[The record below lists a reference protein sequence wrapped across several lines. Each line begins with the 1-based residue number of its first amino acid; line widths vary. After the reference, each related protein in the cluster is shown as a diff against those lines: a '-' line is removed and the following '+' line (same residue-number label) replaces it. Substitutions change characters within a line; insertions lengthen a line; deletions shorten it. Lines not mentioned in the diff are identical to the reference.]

1 MQGKIEII
9 KQKLKT
15 IRFLQ
20 GISREKKIIGVLI
33 FVLVGFLLYQSL
45 LATQFLRLKAIDFQF
60 SSQKKLVNFYR
71 WLEGNTGI
79 LVNETKE
86 KENNLLR
93 MKESFIRDDELSNYF
108 TNFRNLAKS
117 HNLTVITLDFKPQKG
132 VVGVDG
138 KPLEYFQ
145 KLPLDVSLKGD
156 YFNMMFLL
164 YKLERGRPVFEI
176 NSVHLKQ
183 ESPESYALIMDM
195 KAALYVLMRKEPK

>member
-1 MQGKIEII
+1 MQDKIEII
-9 KQKLKT
+9 KRKLKT
-15 IRFLQ
+15 IRLLK
-20 GISREKKIIGVLI
+20 GISREKKIIGILT

-45 LATQFLRLKAIDFQF
+45 LTGQFLRLKAIDFQF

-71 WLEGNTGI
+71 WLEGSTGI
-79 LVNETKE
+79 LVSEAKE

-117 HNLTVITLDFKPQKG
+117 HNLTVVTLDFKPQEG
-132 VVGVDG
+132 VAGLDG

-145 KLPLDVSLKGD
+145 KLPLDISLKGD

-176 NSVHLKQ
+176 NSVNLKQ

-195 KAALYVLMRKEPK
+195 KAAVYVLMRKEPK